1 MNRDAT
7 VEGNALREDGQPEFV
22 TVARVVKTQGRIGE
36 VAATLLTDF
45 PEKFATRKQL
55 FALSEAKL
63 KGAGSAAVVQRR
75 ELQLQDHWFHK
86 GMVVFKFAGVDSIT
100 DAETLIGSEIQIP
113 RSERAELAEGEIYVS
128 DLVGC
133 TVTDAGREIGQ
144 VRDVQFSGGEAP
156 LLVVRGK
163 AVQSQAVQGEK
174 EYLVPFA
181 SAYLES
187 VDIEH
192 KRLNMKLP
200 DGMLELDA
208 PLTAEE
214 KDRQH
219 RKPGSEKS
227 S

>member
-1 MNRDAT
+1 MNRDVA
-7 VEGNALREDGQPEFV
+7 VSSPSGQQEGGQTEFV

-45 PEKFATRKQL
+45 PERFATRKKL
-55 FALSEAKL
+55 FALSEAKS
-63 KGAGSAAVVQRR
+63 KGAGSAVVVQRR
-75 ELQLQDHWFHK
+75 ELQLEEHWFHK

-113 RSERAELAEGEIYVS
+113 RSERAELTDGEIYVS

-163 AVQSQAVQGEK
+163 AVQGEK

-187 VDIEH
+187 VDIER

-200 DGMLELDA
+200 EGMLELDA

-219 RKPGSEKS
+219 KKPASETS
-227 S
+227 D

>member
-1 MNRDAT
+1 MNRDVAASSQ
-7 VEGNALREDGQPEFV
+7 GGQQESGQAEFV

-45 PEKFATRKQL
+45 PERFATRKKL
-55 FALSEAKL
+55 FALRDAAQDKAKPKVEKL
-63 KGAGSAAVVQRR
+63 SSAGPAGAVQRR
-75 ELQLQDHWFHK
+75 ELQLEEHWFHK

-100 DAETLIGSEIQIP
+100 DAEALIGCEIQIP
-113 RSERAELAEGEIYVS
+113 RSERAELAADEIYVS

-133 TVTDAGREIGQ
+133 MVTDAGREIGQ

-156 LLVVRGK
+156 LLVV
-163 AVQSQAVQGEK
+163 QGEK

-181 SAYLES
+181 AAYLEKI
-187 VDIEH
+187 DIEH
-192 KRLNMKLP
+192 KRLSMKLP
-200 DGMLELDA
+200 EGMLELDA

-219 RKPGSEKS
+219 KKPG
-227 S
+227 

>member
-1 MNRDAT
+1 MDRA
-7 VEGNALREDGQPEFV
+7 GQAEFV

-45 PEKFATRKQL
+45 PEKFATRRKL
-55 FALSEAKL
+55 FAAKQ
-63 KGAGSAAVVQRR
+63 GTGPNATMQRR
-75 ELQLQDHWFHK
+75 ELQLEAHWFHK

-100 DAETLIGSEIQIP
+100 DAETLVGCEIEIP
-113 RSERAELAEGEIYVS
+113 RSERAELAADEVYVS
-128 DLVGC
+128 DLIGC

-144 VRDVQFSGGEAP
+144 VYDVQFSGGEAP

-163 AVQSQAVQGEK
+163 AEQGEK

-181 SAYLES
+181 AAYLEH
-187 VDIEH
+187 VDIDR
-192 KRLNMKLP
+192 KQLSMRLP
-200 DGMLELDA
+200 EGMLALDA

-219 RKPGSEKS
+219 KKPG
-227 S
+227 

>member
-1 MNRDAT
+1 MSRDVAASSP
-7 VEGNALREDGQPEFV
+7 GHKQEDGQQESGQAEFV

-36 VAATLLTDF
+36 AAATLLTDF
-45 PEKFATRKQL
+45 PEKFATRRKL
-55 FALSEAKL
+55 FALSDAKL
-63 KGAGSAAVVQRR
+63 KGAGSAATIQRR
-75 ELQLQDHWFHK
+75 ELQLEDHWFHK

-100 DAETLIGSEIQIP
+100 DAEVLIGCEIQIP
-113 RSERAELAEGEIYVS
+113 RSERAELADGEIYVS

-144 VRDVQFSGGEAP
+144 VLDVQFSGGEAP
-156 LLVVRGK
+156 LLV
-163 AVQSQAVQGEK
+163 VQGEK

-187 VDIEH
+187 VDIER

-219 RKPGSEKS
+219 KKPG
-227 S
+227 